1 MGYGILTGN
10 EIRSEVERGIINIL
24 PYNDLQVNEAS
35 YDLCLGSEIIEYR
48 VKDLDTP
55 GVVETRYKLSYGDSF
70 AISPHNSYLMH
81 TVERIHTENYVGVLN
96 GKSSLGRLFM
106 MVHCTAGYIDP
117 GFDGQYTLEVSC
129 AFLTRL
135 VIGMRIAQVHFH
147 TLAGLPVSY
156 KNKGH
161 YVGERARGAVS
172 SVLKGCWL

>member
-10 EIRSEVERGIINIL
+10 EIRSEVERGIISID
-24 PYNDLQVNEAS
+24 PYDASKVNEAS
-35 YDLCLGSEIIEYR
+35 YDLSLGGEISEYG
-48 VKDLDTP
+48 VKDIDTL
-55 GVVETRYKLSYGDSF
+55 GVAETRYKLSYGDSF
-70 AISPHNSYLMH
+70 VISPGFSYLMH
-81 TVERIHTENYVGVLN
+81 TAERICTEHYVGVLN
-96 GKSSLGRLFM
+96 GKSSIGRLFV

-129 AFLTRL
+129 AFHTNL

-172 SVLKGCWL
+172 SVLKGYWL

>member
-24 PYNDLQVNEAS
+24 PFTESQVNEAS
-35 YDLCLGSEIIEYR
+35 YDLCLGGEIIEYA
-48 VKDLDTP
+48 VKDIDTL
-55 GVVETRYKLSYGDSF
+55 GVAETKHKLSYGDSIV
-70 AISPHNSYLMH
+70 ISPGSSYLMH

-96 GKSSLGRLFM
+96 GKSSLGRLFV
-106 MVHCTAGYIDP
+106 MVHCTAGYIYP

-129 AFLTRL
+129 AFFTRL

-147 TLAGLPVSY
+147 TVAGLPVSY

-161 YVGERARGAVS
+161 YVGDRSKGAIP
-172 SVLKGCWL
+172 SVLKGYWL